1 MQLPDLLGFR
11 ARREDRRE
19 SAAIAAYAQEMLRG
33 SLTDFYPQHPT
44 AREAAIAHVER
55 AAYNAKIA
63 NPDLAC
69 PIRRFADQML
79 LHLD

>member
-33 SLTDFYPQHPT
+33 SLTDFYPRHPT

-55 AAYNAKIA
+55 AAFNAGFD
-63 NPDLAC
+63 NPELAD
-69 PIRRFADQML
+69 PIRRFADHML
-79 LHLD
+79 SNLA